1 MQQYRL
7 SKLLAKRTTLPESM
21 VLNVPDETAK
31 LGASLARDDGRLW
44 VQRIL
49 QKFDFSE
56 NQILEYMIKLRP

>member
-7 SKLLAKRTTLPESM
+7 SKLLAKRTSLPESM

-44 VQRIL
+44 FKEYFKNLIFL
-49 QKFDFSE
+49 KIKFWS
-56 NQILEYMIKLRP
+56 I